1 MSVEQQQ
8 RTVNNLD
15 KEIADLQKKKA
26 TYDKKAADE
35 QKRAANVSISSN
47 ASPATVKSRLRDIER
62 HNEAANKAIQES
74 ANLQKKIADKTKKR
88 NDAYI
93 KLQNE
98 QQIELK
104 KNEKEQRRAL
114 ENIQKAYKDR
124 LSELEKQ
131 WRPKSLEPFDE
142 ENMPTPEYD
151 VFISHATED
160 KGSFVDEFV
169 DELKKLGIKVW
180 YDTTEIKWGDSM
192 RKRIDDGL
200 RKSKFGIAVLSPN
213 YIADGKYW
221 TKAEFDGLFQLESI
235 NGKTLLPIWHNL
247 TKQKV
252 MEFSPIVANKKAM
265 TTAMMTAKEIAIEL
279 SKLLSNQEAN
289 ING

>member
-114 ENIQKAYKDR
+114 ENIQRAYKER

-131 WRPKSLEPFDE
+131 WKPTLLNTFNE
-142 ENMPTPEYD
+142 ESMSTPEYD

-160 KGSFVDEFV
+160 KDSFVDEFV
-169 DELKKLGIKVW
+169 DELRKLGIKVW

-200 RKSKFGIAVLSPN
+200 RKSKFGIAILSPN

-252 MEFSPIVANKKAM
+252 MEFSPIVANKKAL

-279 SKLLSNQEAN
+279 SKLLSNQEA
-289 ING
+289 INHG